1 MSLDPN
7 RLGNAIATALGV
19 TDAETK
25 ANWILVATKIIEE
38 FTTNGEVN
46 PGTFLDST
54 SSPIT
59 GKGEIS

>member
-1 MSLDPN
+1 MALDSN
-7 RLGNAIATALGV
+7 RLGNAIAAALGV
-19 TDAETK
+19 TDAEAK
-25 ANWILVATKIIEE
+25 AKWVAVATAIVEE